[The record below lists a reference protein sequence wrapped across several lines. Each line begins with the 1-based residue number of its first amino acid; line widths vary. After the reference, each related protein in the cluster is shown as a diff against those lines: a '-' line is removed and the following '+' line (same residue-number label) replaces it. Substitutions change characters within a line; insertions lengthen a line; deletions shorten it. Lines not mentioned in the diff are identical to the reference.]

1 MNLLPWVSGSHG
13 KEVTGSRWYFS
24 KLSYGGMKYASAGIK
39 VEAETLEVSQ
49 GVVCSLRPL
58 ASGVKEGMD
67 LQTIFNFMSS
77 GFSGSCM

>member
-1 MNLLPWVSGSHG
+1 
-13 KEVTGSRWYFS
+13 
-24 KLSYGGMKYASAGIK
+24 MKYASEGIK

-67 LQTIFNFMSS
+67 LQTIFHFMSS
-77 GFSGSCM
+77 GLRDSCM